1 MGIFLLTVTTH
12 LTTFKYGFQ
21 DQVEFYV
28 QLLVFLQNF
37 IPTVNTTIS
46 KCLSSDDFDGDP

>member
-46 KCLSSDDFDGDP
+46 KCLSSDFDGDP